1 MKKIFFIFS
10 LLLSI
15 NEVQAQSC
23 IPKPDCADMGYTKT
37 SCSGAYLK
45 CPFDTTKLACLA
57 NSPVTGCL
65 VGMIYYSD
73 GTCSNSVVSG
83 KTAVGVV
90 VKANSLVLSQ
100 KKSSDMKWASNTST
114 DVVGLPNYTDADAVK
129 LDYEGKG
136 NTLAIVAA
144 YPSDTSSNN
153 AAVYC
158 NQYTTA
164 GTSAGQWYLP
174 AAGELYRYVYAN
186 YSTIS
191 STMTKLGWSLP
202 VADYWSSS
210 EYDDYFAWSV
220 YYGSG
225 TVGNLA
231 KYNGTHSVSCL
242 LEI

>member
-15 NEVQAQSC
+15 NEVYAQSC

-57 NSPVTGCL
+57 NSSVTGCF

-100 KKSSDMKWASNTST
+100 KKSSDMKWASNTNT
-114 DVVGLPNYTDADAVK
+114 DVVVLPNYIDKNIAQ

-174 AAGELYRYVYAN
+174 AAGELYRYVYGN
-186 YSTIS
+186 YDTIS

-202 VADYWSSS
+202 AAYYWSSS
-210 EYDDYFAWSV
+210 EYTGNGAWYVNSGNGDMLG
-220 YYGSG
+220 YGKG
-225 TVGNLA
+225 YG
-231 KYNGTHSVSCL
+231 YSVSCL
-242 LEI
+242 LAL

>member
-15 NEVQAQSC
+15 NEVYAQSC

-114 DVVGLPNYTDADAVK
+114 DVVGSPNYTDKNIAQ
-129 LDYEGKG
+129 LDYDGKG

-144 YPSDTSSNN
+144 YPSDTASNN

-164 GTSAGQWYLP
+164 GTNAGQWYLP

-191 STMTKLGWSLP
+191 STMTKLGWSLT
-202 VADYWSSS
+202 AAYYWSSS
-210 EYDDYFAWSV
+210 EYNGSTAWYV
-220 YYGSG
+220 NAGNGDMLGYGKG
-225 TVGNLA
+225 YGN
-231 KYNGTHSVSCL
+231 SVSCL